1 MSTEKQTSGL
11 DATVVALAEVIAK
24 DLFCAAAPKIKAAL
38 QKDIDNM
45 GELHPIKKEFVH
57 LAMKIVDELADVVGC
72 PIPVNEEGTNA
83 GSGN

>member
-1 MSTEKQTSGL
+1 MPEKKETSGL

-38 QKDIDNM
+38 QKDIDAM

-57 LAMKIVDELADVVGC
+57 LTMKVVDELAHVVGC

-83 GSGN
+83 GTGN